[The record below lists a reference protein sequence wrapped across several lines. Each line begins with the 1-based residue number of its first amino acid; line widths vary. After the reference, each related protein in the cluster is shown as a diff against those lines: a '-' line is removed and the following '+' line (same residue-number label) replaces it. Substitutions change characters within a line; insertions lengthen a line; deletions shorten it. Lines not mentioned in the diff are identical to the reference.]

1 MGINVIRL
9 VSLLDGQK
17 LARCLFGWDK
27 GKGVR
32 LRPGSQEEC
41 AYREHAKMVV
51 CFHHIEA

>member
-17 LARCLFGWDK
+17 LARCLFGWNK

-32 LRPGSQEEC
+32 LRPGNQDER

-51 CFHHIEA
+51 CFHQVEV